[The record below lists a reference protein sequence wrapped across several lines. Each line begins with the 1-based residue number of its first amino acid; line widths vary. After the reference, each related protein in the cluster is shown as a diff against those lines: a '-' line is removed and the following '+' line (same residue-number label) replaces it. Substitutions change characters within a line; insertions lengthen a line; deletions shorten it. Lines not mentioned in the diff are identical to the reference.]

1 VNLVARLFGWF
12 RDAADMAFGGKG
24 AGIGE
29 DIRND
34 ILMTEYHQ
42 LGQQI
47 PFLYLTV
54 AMTSIAAAVASQG
67 DFPLAYRFFAPALV
81 VIVCS
86 ARLIVWSRRQGR
98 MVTLAVA
105 QQNLRGTSLTSIGL
119 GGFAGAWSVFAFF
132 ETALPHRAFVPI
144 FGLLATFAAV
154 YCLSSFRRA
163 ALSALLLGSLPITFA
178 LLTSNYYMFEAMGVC
193 VLFVTFLQ
201 VRLIADR
208 HRQMMANVEAQHKM
222 RELANTD
229 MLTQLPNRR
238 WFFEQ
243 LDHVLQ
249 RENGTRSFS
258 VALLDLDG
266 FKQINDRLGHLAGD
280 ELLQTVAD
288 RLRSCADATTVF
300 GRIGGDEFAI
310 LFDVAAPLEHV
321 SAKATG
327 IMASLA
333 APCTLSGRRVA
344 ISASLGMA
352 QFPSDGRT
360 IEELLLV
367 ADKALYA
374 AKQSGKSRHRE
385 KSGVLGLASIAA

>member
-1 VNLVARLFGWF
+1 VYHVADLYIWF
-12 RDAADMAFGGKG
+12 RDVADRAFGGRG
-24 AGIGE
+24 AGVSDLIK
-29 DIRND
+29 ND
-34 ILMTEYHQ
+34 ILMTEYRQ
-42 LGQQI
+42 LSRQI
-47 PFLYLTV
+47 PVLYLTV
-54 AMTSIAAAVASQG
+54 VITSIAASVASQG
-67 DFPLAYRFFAPALV
+67 DRPLAYRGIAPSIV
-81 VIVCS
+81 VIVCA
-86 ARLIVWSRRQGR
+86 ARLMVWFRRQGR
-98 MVTLAVA
+98 TVTLAVA
-105 QQNLRGTSLTSIGL
+105 HQNLRETSLTSIGL
-119 GGFAGAWSVFAFF
+119 GGFAGAWSVFSFYEA
-132 ETALPHRAFVPI
+132 ALSHRAFIPI
-144 FGLLATFAAV
+144 FGLLAIFAAV
-154 YCLSSFRRA
+154 NCLSSFRKA
-163 ALSALLLGSLPITFA
+163 ALSALLLGSVPITFV
-178 LLTSNYYMFEAMGVC
+178 LLSSNYYLYEAVGVC

-201 VRLIADR
+201 MRLIADR
-208 HRQMMANVEAQHKM
+208 HRQIVANVEAQHKM

-238 WFFEQ
+238 SFFEQ
-243 LDHVLQ
+243 LDHVLR

-280 ELLQTVAD
+280 ELLRTVAD

-310 LFDVAAPLEHV
+310 LFDVAAPFEQI

-333 APCTLSGRRVA
+333 APCILSGRRVA

-352 QFPSDGRT
+352 QFPGDGRT

-374 AKQSGKSRHRE
+374 AKHSVKSRRSAH
-385 KSGVLGLASIAA
+385 SGAQGLTAIAV